1 MPTIHT
7 LKTINP
13 YFERVW
19 TGTKLA
25 EIRKNDRDFQKQD
38 LLQLQ
43 EFDPKRGYSG
53 REIVARVIDIVQ
65 ENTFEGLAPGYC
77 LMSLKV
83 LDQTYYGS
91 VFKKPVSSIP
101 TCPEETGCAGCP
113 EKGLTD
119 ACDKCSPPP
128 LKKEA
133 KSPDFEQRRDGRF
146 HLKKEA
152 KPVSSEKKSAPATH
166 TKRGPYKKRSKDVG
180 KYGIPS
186 QLFASDK
193 ALYQRL
199 WNRCKKKGIQY
210 EEALEM
216 EKTMRKRPIRKPKDT
231 SKQLR
236 EAIDSSNEWTIEEDA
251 AIRECPNEDMA
262 LTHFLSKFSE
272 SERTAVE
279 VSQRWQL
286 LRGQADEAAE
296 GAGA

>member
-1 MPTIHT
+1 MATIHT

-19 TGTKLA
+19 TGAKLA

-65 ENTFEGLAPGYC
+65 ENTFEGLSPGYC

-91 VFKKPVSSIP
+91 VFKSPASALP

-119 ACDKCSPPP
+119 ACDKCSPP
-128 LKKEA
+128 LKNEA
-133 KSPDFEQRRDGRF
+133 KTVPAEHHTAGNP
-146 HLKKEA
+146 KKTRA
-152 KPVSSEKKSAPATH
+152 SGPMKP
-166 TKRGPYKKRSKDVG
+166 GRSKG
-180 KYGIPS
+180 NKYGIPTELAKTDKK
-186 QLFASDK
+186 LFD
-193 ALYQRL
+193 RL
-199 WNRCKKKGIQY
+199 WQRCKTHGIMY
-210 EEALEM
+210 EEALNL
-216 EKTMRKRPIRKPKDT
+216 KPAKAGRKPKAPAEKDLPKPGDCW
-231 SKQLR
+231 S
-236 EAIDSSNEWTIEEDA
+236 IEEDA

-262 LTHFLSKFSE
+262 LTHFLNKFPE

-279 VSQRWQL
+279 VSQRWQE

-296 GAGA
+296 AEA